1 MSDTAFAPSVGGVRS
16 ILPVLAAALL
26 LQVLISLFQLDFA
39 WTRWLYEQE
48 GGHWLFREHWLFS
61 DLIHSG
67 GRRLSALLALI
78 CIGLYAASFP
88 LPSLRPSRHVLAYLA
103 VAPLLASTAVS
114 VGKNLSGVDCP
125 WSLYPFGGDVPYRP
139 LLQQLLSPGDGA
151 CFPAGHASAG
161 YAWFALYFAA
171 SGRLATGA
179 YSGAV
184 RRADGWPG
192 VRLCPA
198 AAGCPFFVSRSLESD
213 ALLVGLCRAGPVDAV
228 ASTWA
233 KSAGPRYDQG
243 IDGWG
248 EKR

>member
-67 GRRLSALLALI
+67 GRRLSVLLALI

-88 LPSLRPSRHVLAYLA
+88 LLSLRPSRHVLAYLA

-171 SGRLATGA
+171 SVAWPRARIPALFGVLMVGLVFGFAQQLRGAHFLSHDLWSLTLCWSVCAGLA
-179 YSGAV
+179 
-184 RRADGWPG
+184 P
-192 VRLCPA
+192 LML
-198 AAGCPFFVSRSLESD
+198 SRSP
-213 ALLVGLCRAGPVDAV
+213 GPSLQPA
-228 ASTWA
+228 
-233 KSAGPRYDQG
+233 
-243 IDGWG
+243 I
-248 EKR
+248 